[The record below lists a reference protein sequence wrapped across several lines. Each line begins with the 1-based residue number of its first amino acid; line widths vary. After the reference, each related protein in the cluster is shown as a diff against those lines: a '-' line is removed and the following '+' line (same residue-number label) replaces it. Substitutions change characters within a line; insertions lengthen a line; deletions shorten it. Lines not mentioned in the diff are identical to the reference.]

1 MSDVTRRDFVKSA
14 AAATAMTA
22 ASYSRVLG
30 ANDRLRIGIIGPGQ
44 RGRALM
50 RNFYTWAADMN
61 AEMPAVCDIWS
72 KNRERAAE
80 LAKKWGGR
88 EPRQHRTI
96 EDILAD
102 KEVDG
107 VIIATADFQHAKML
121 EQSVRAGKD
130 VYCEKP
136 MATVLQ
142 YAKEAVKAVR
152 DSRQVVQ
159 IGTQRRSDGKYRQA
173 QQMMKE
179 KVIGDITHVDIRW
192 NVMSSRWRRKDVN
205 EVEERDT
212 DWKRF
217 LMYRPHRPFDKHLYM
232 EWRLYRDFSSG
243 IPDQWLSHQLDVVH
257 WFTGDPHPLSCV
269 ASGGVY
275 YWKDGRENE
284 DTITVV
290 YEYRKGFQVT
300 YQSRLTN
307 GSDNPSELFYSP
319 QGVLNTI
326 AMTVTGEGAEEKYR
340 NRPLVKIEGFPEPK
354 PKKAPAGLNYDEPN
368 APPVADA
375 VHMRN
380 WLDCM
385 RTRQTPNAT
394 VDDGFQSSVVALMAL
409 ESLKTGKKIYFDT
422 QKLEMVDH
430 KVA

>member
-1 MSDVTRRDFVKSA
+1 MPDLTRRDFM
-14 AAATAMTA
+14 AATALTA

-30 ANDRLRIGIIGPGQ
+30 ANDRLRIGHIGPGQ

-50 RNFYTWAADMN
+50 RNFYTWAPDMN
-61 AEMPAVCDIWS
+61 AEYAAVCDIWS
-72 KNRERAAE
+72 KNRERAVAQ
-80 LAKKWGGR
+80 AKQWGGS
-88 EPRQHRTI
+88 EPKAYKYI
-96 EDILAD
+96 EEILAD
-102 KEVDG
+102 KNVDG
-107 VIIATADFQHAKML
+107 VIISTCDFQHAKML
-121 EQSVRAGKD
+121 EQAVKAGKD

-142 YAKEAVKAVR
+142 HAKDAVKAVH

-173 QQMMKE
+173 QQMMAE

-192 NVMSSRWRRKDVN
+192 NVMQSRWRRKDIN
-205 EVEERDT
+205 EVEEKDT

-217 LMYRPHRPFDKHLYM
+217 LMYRHMRPFDKHQYM

-243 IPDQWLSHQLDVVH
+243 IPDQWLSHQVDVVH
-257 WFTGDPHPLSCV
+257 WFTGEKFPLSCV

-284 DTITVV
+284 DTITVT

-319 QGVLNTI
+319 QGMLNTI
-326 AMTVTGEGAEEKYR
+326 AMTVSGEGAEDKYKK
-340 NRPLVKIEGFPEPK
+340 RPLVKIEGFPEPK
-354 PKKAPAGLNYDEPN
+354 PTKAPKGLNYNEPN

-375 VHMRN
+375 VHMQN

-385 RTRQTPNAT
+385 RTRQQPNAT
-394 VDDGFQSSVVALMAL
+394 VDDGFSSSVVSLMAL
-409 ESLKTGKKIYFDT
+409 EALNSGRKVYFDP
-422 QKLEMVDH
+422 QKLEMVYM
-430 KVA
+430 KAIA

>member
-1 MSDVTRRDFVKSA
+1 MSDVTRRDFVKGA
-14 AAATAMTA
+14 AVTALTA
-22 ASYSRVLG
+22 GSYGRVLG

-44 RGRALM
+44 RGRALL
-50 RNFYTWAADMN
+50 RNFFTWANDMN
-61 AEMPAVCDIWS
+61 AEMAAVCDIWS

-80 LAKKWGGR
+80 LVKKWGGR
-88 EPRQHRTI
+88 DPRQHRTI

-107 VIIATADFQHAKML
+107 VIISTADFQHSKML
-121 EQSVRAGKD
+121 EQAVKAGKD

-142 YAKEAVKAVR
+142 HGKDAVKAVR
-152 DSRQVVQ
+152 ESRQVVQ
-159 IGTQRRSDGKYRQA
+159 VGTQRRSDGKYRQA

-217 LMYRPHRPFDKHLYM
+217 LMYRAARPFDKHLYM

-257 WFTGDPHPLSCV
+257 WFTGDVYPLSCA

-284 DTITVV
+284 DTITVA

-307 GSDNPSELFYSP
+307 GSDDPSELFFSP
-319 QGVLNTI
+319 QGVLNTT
-326 AMTVTGEGAEEKYR
+326 AMTIKGDGAEEKYR
-340 NRPLVKIEGFPEPK
+340 KRQAVKIEGFPEPK
-354 PKKAPAGLNYDEPN
+354 PTKAPSGLSYNEPN

-375 VHMRN
+375 VHMQN
-380 WLDCM
+380 WLECM
-385 RTRQTPNAT
+385 RARKEPNAT
-394 VDDGFQSSVVALMAL
+394 VEDGLQSSVASLMAFQ
-409 ESLKTGKKIYFDT
+409 SLLTGKKVYFDT
-422 QKLEMVDH
+422 QKLEIVDH